1 MSDAQ
6 QLRLVEEVPPP
17 PGPDR
22 SASAEHPTGAP
33 QPARRS
39 LSDFGDVLTVEEAA
53 EVLRISRASAYE
65 AARVWRATRSDGLPV
80 VRLGR
85 RLLVPKAALETL
97 LATTDVAE
105 LVQTEE
111 GDGGPCGDS
120 DPTIDRHG
128 HT

>member
-6 QLRLVEEVPPP
+6 QLRLVDEVPPP

-22 SASAEHPTGAP
+22 AASAVHPTGAP
-33 QPARRS
+33 RPAKRS
-39 LSDFGDVLTVEEAA
+39 LSDFGDVLTGEEAA

-80 VRLGR
+80 VRLRR

-97 LATTDVAE
+97 LATTDMAE
-105 LVQTEE
+105 LVQTES
-111 GDGGPCGDS
+111 GDGRP
-120 DPTIDRHG
+120 
-128 HT
+128 